1 MKKLY
6 TILAAVLVTAS
17 TFAQSPEK
25 MSYQAVVRDSGDNLV
40 TSQVVGMRISILQ
53 GTTAVYVETQTP
65 TTNVNG
71 LVTLEIGG
79 SSATVVSGTF
89 STIDWSTGTYFIK
102 TETDPTGD
110 TTYTITGTSQLLSVP
125 YALHAKNAENVIG
138 FSGDLGLTYSDY
150 LYWDTISNSWSV
162 GSGEVHIGRNAGNF
176 SQGTSAVAIGRESGY
191 IEQSY
196 DAVAIGRE
204 SGNFFQGYE
213 AIAIGL
219 ESGSDSQGDN
229 AIAIG
234 AYSGTINQNSNSIIL
249 NATGS
254 PLESTVS
261 NSLYIAPIRDAD
273 GPQVL
278 KYDPITK
285 EVTATAASAGS
296 TYTVNTF
303 YPELGGYVIA
313 VRDGGKHGLVVAMQ
327 DQGTSNWYEANDLL
341 SDANNHDVNGAKFM
355 DWRLPTK
362 RELNLMY
369 GVYIGGNGANLNGN
383 YYWSSTEYDNY
394 YAWLQVFGSGGQH
407 DYNKSITYYSVR
419 AVRAF

>member
-125 YALHAKNAENVIG
+125 YALQSKTATTLPGGIDQGYIEALEARIVALEQPPEQPPAI
-138 FSGDLGLTYSDY
+138 GDLRDGGVVFWLDGNGGGLVCAFSDY
-150 LYWDTISNSWSV
+150 PSTGEWGCYGTDLASVPNVAYNGGNPV
-162 GSGEVHIGRNAGNF
+162 GSGAEIGDG
-176 SQGTSAVAIGRESGY
+176 E
-191 IEQSY
+191 
-196 DAVAIGRE
+196 
-204 SGNFFQGYE
+204 
-213 AIAIGL
+213 
-219 ESGSDSQGDN
+219 DN
-229 AIAIG
+229 TTGIL
-234 AYSGTINQNSNSIIL
+234 AYCSNS
-249 NATGS
+249 
-254 PLESTVS
+254 P
-261 NSLYIAPIRDAD
+261 
-273 GPQVL
+273 
-278 KYDPITK
+278 
-285 EVTATAASAGS
+285 AALAARS
-296 TYTVNTF
+296 Y
-303 YPELGGYVIA
+303 
-313 VRDGGKHGLVVAMQ
+313 
-327 DQGTSNWYEANDLL
+327 
-341 SDANNHDVNGAKFM
+341 GAEWF
-355 DWRLPTK
+355 LPSIN
-362 RELNLMY
+362 ELNEI
-369 GVYIGGNGANLNGN
+369 YINRATLEAVPGFSAFSNF
-383 YYWSSTEYDNY
+383 YWSSTELDNDFAWRQYFDNGVQNY
-394 YAWLQVFGSGGQH
+394 YFKDDAN
-407 DYNKSITYYSVR
+407 YVR